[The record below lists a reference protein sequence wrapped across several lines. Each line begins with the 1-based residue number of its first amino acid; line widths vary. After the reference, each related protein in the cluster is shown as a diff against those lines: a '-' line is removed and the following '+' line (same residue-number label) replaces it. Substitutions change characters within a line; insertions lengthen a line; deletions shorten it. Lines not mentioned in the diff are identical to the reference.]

1 MCDGGM
7 TLRKV
12 LVGGVAAVSL
22 LAGCGGDS
30 GGQTGPDRASGTDER
45 SALLQVARCMRA
57 HGYPSFPDP
66 IELNGA
72 WGFPAS
78 APNPQQRPAACERFV
93 RQAKGDDGPVSA
105 ADMAKLRSFAQ
116 CMHREGVAD
125 WPDPN
130 PEGAFPLPTRLQ
142 GLTGK
147 RLVAAPATACQR
159 YIPEG
164 LGGKLT
170 AAGSGGS

>member
-1 MCDGGM
+1 
-7 TLRKV
+7 
-12 LVGGVAAVSL
+12 
-22 LAGCGGDS
+22 
-30 GGQTGPDRASGTDER
+30 
-45 SALLQVARCMRA
+45 MRA
-57 HGYPSFPDP
+57 HGYPNFPDP
-66 IELNGA
+66 VELNGT

-93 RQAKGDDGPVSA
+93 GQAKGDDGGASA

-116 CMHREGVAD
+116 CMRREGLPD
-125 WPDPN
+125 WPDPD

-142 GLTGK
+142 GTSGK
-147 RLVAAPATACQR
+147 RLVAPHARACQR

-164 LGGKLT
+164 MGGKLT